1 MNYVALVT
9 VAAGIAAGLSAQ
21 TQPTTP
27 AKTGNAATAGSGA
40 STATANVQAAPA
52 GKSAAAPA
60 AGSSTATKAGTAAPA
75 GSATK
80 AATPAA
86 GAAKAPAKK
95 AEAVP
100 KIEGMEIARGAKGFL
115 GLQLVGGTFKLSFY
129 DMKKKPVAP
138 DVARAMLRWD
148 PKGKVGQERLVL
160 NRDGMALSSPR
171 PVRPPYVFKLFIT
184 LIPEGAATGDGAEAA
199 APAGE
204 TIVVD
209 FKG

>member
-1 MNYVALVT
+1 MKFVALLT
-9 VAAGIAAGLSAQ
+9 AAAALAAGAAAQ
-21 TQPTTP
+21 TPP
-27 AKTGNAATAGSGA
+27 AKTANPTTAGNAAS
-40 STATANVQAAPA
+40 AAPA
-52 GKSAAAPA
+52 GKAAPAPA
-60 AGSSTATKAGTAAPA
+60 AGNPTATKTGAAP
-75 GSATK
+75 ATK
-80 AATPAA
+80 AA
-86 GAAKAPAKK
+86 GATKAPTKK
-95 AEAVP
+95 AEVVP

-171 PVRPPYVFKLFIT
+171 PVKPPYVFKLFIT
-184 LIPEGAATGDGAEAA
+184 LIPEGAATGDGADAA
-199 APAGE
+199 AAAGE

>member
-21 TQPTTP
+21 TP
-27 AKTGNAATAGSGA
+27 ATKTGNATTAGNAA
-40 STATANVQAAPA
+40 STTAGNAASTTTANAPAAPA
-52 GKSAAAPA
+52 GKAGAAP
-60 AGSSTATKAGTAAPA
+60 ATKAGAAAPA

-86 GAAKAPAKK
+86 GAAKAPVKK
-95 AEAVP
+95 AEVVP

-148 PKGKVGQERLVL
+148 PKGKVGQERVVL
-160 NRDGMALSSPR
+160 NREGMALSSPR

-184 LIPEGAATGDGAEAA
+184 LIPEGAATGDGADAA

>member
-1 MNYVALVT
+1 MKFVALIT
-9 VAAGIAAGLSAQ
+9 VAAGIATGAAAQ
-21 TQPTTP
+21 TAP
-27 AKTGNAATAGSGA
+27 AKTGN
-40 STATANVQAAPA
+40 STAAGAAAPAAQPAPA
-52 GKSAAAPA
+52 GKSAVVPA
-60 AGSSTATKAGTAAPA
+60 TGNTTATKAGQAAKTVPPA
-75 GSATK
+75 TS
-80 AATPAA
+80 
-86 GAAKAPAKK
+86 AAKAPAKK
-95 AEAVP
+95 AEAPP

-171 PVRPPYVFKLFIT
+171 PVKPPYVFKLFIT
-184 LIPEGAATGDGAEAA
+184 LLPEGAAGDGADA

>member
-1 MNYVALVT
+1 MKIVALVT
-9 VAAGIAAGLSAQ
+9 VAAGIAAGMAAQ
-21 TQPTTP
+21 TP
-27 AKTGNAATAGSGA
+27 ATKTSNPPTAGSA
-40 STATANVQAAPA
+40 APATANAPAAPA

-60 AGSSTATKAGTAAPA
+60 TGSSTATKAGT
-75 GSATK
+75 ATK

-115 GLQLVGGTFKLSFY
+115 GLQLVGGTFKLSCY

-184 LIPEGAATGDGAEAA
+184 LIPEGAATGDGADAA
-199 APAGE
+199 AAAGE

>member
-1 MNYVALVT
+1 MKIVALVT
-9 VAAGIAAGLSAQ
+9 VAAGIAAGMAAQ
-21 TQPTTP
+21 AP
-27 AKTGNAATAGSGA
+27 ATKASKPPTAGGA
-40 STATANVQAAPA
+40 APATANAPAAPA

-60 AGSSTATKAGTAAPA
+60 TGSSTATKAGT
-75 GSATK
+75 ATK

-199 APAGE
+199 TPAGE

>member
-1 MNYVALVT
+1 MKIVALVT
-9 VAAGIAAGLSAQ
+9 VAAGIAAGAAAQ
-21 TQPTTP
+21 TP
-27 AKTGNAATAGSGA
+27 ATKTSNPPTAGSAA
-40 STATANVQAAPA
+40 STTTANAPAAPA
-52 GKSAAAPA
+52 GKSGAAPA
-60 AGSSTATKAGTAAPA
+60 AGKATATKAGAAAPA

-95 AEAVP
+95 AETVP

-115 GLQLVGGTFKLSFY
+115 GLQLVGGTFKLAFY

-148 PKGKVGQERLVL
+148 PKGKVGQERVVL
-160 NRDGMALSSPR
+160 NRSGMALSSPR
-171 PVRPPYVFKLFIT
+171 PVKPPYVFKLFIT
-184 LIPEGAATGDGAEAA
+184 LIPEAAAAGADNPDA

>member
-1 MNYVALVT
+1 MKIVALVT
-9 VAAGIAAGLSAQ
+9 VAAGIAAGLAAQ
-21 TQPTTP
+21 TPP
-27 AKTGNAATAGSGA
+27 AKTGT
-40 STATANVQAAPA
+40 TAAPA
-52 GKSAAAPA
+52 TGTATTANATTTPA
-60 AGSSTATKAGTAAPA
+60 AGKAATPTAPGTTTATKAGTAA
-75 GSATK
+75 K

-86 GAAKAPAKK
+86 TATKAPAKK
-95 AEAVP
+95 AEAPP
-100 KIEGMEIARGAKGFL
+100 KIEGMEIARGTKGFL

-138 DVARAMLRWD
+138 DVARALLRWD

-171 PVRPPYVFKLFIT
+171 PVKPPYVFKLFIT
-184 LIPEGAATGDGAEAA
+184 LIPEGAATGADNPDA

-209 FKG
+209 YKG